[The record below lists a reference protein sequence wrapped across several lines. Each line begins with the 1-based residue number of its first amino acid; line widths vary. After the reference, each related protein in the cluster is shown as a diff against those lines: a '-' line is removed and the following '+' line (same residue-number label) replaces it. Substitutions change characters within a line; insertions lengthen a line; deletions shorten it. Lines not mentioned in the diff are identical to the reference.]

1 MRRHPFIVRHARGG
15 SANIV
20 ATHGYLK
27 VNSSVVQ
34 ATSENSETRRSHDAL
49 WCRCVQPC
57 NLFRSAHSG
66 ATAPGIVDAVH
77 FGGTTTSVD
86 FELRE
91 V

>member
-1 MRRHPFIVRHARGG
+1 MRRHPFIVRHSRGG

-34 ATSENSETRRSHDAL
+34 ATFENSETRRHHDIS

-57 NLFRSAHSG
+57 NLACS
-66 ATAPGIVDAVH
+66 P
-77 FGGTTTSVD
+77 
-86 FELRE
+86 
-91 V
+91 